1 MSRTLNKVTKESLE
15 KTPFEKRGVSC
26 DQELSRVPLNK
37 LKCLSQKNRKAIFY
51 ECFPWFFVVSKG

>member
-26 DQELSRVPLNK
+26 DQDLSRVPQVKISVTEKQKSNILRMFPMV
-37 LKCLSQKNRKAIFY
+37 LRCL
-51 ECFPWFFVVSKG
+51 